1 MGTWSK
7 PPNKSPW
14 EKGKQPP
21 DIDEL
26 LSNLQ
31 DKFKIGLPKKGG
43 VILII
48 IIAIV
53 IWFGTGIF
61 IVDPEEQAV
70 IKRFGEVTNVVGPGP
85 HYHFPSPIETVQI
98 APVTEVRRLEI
109 GFRTIQVGPPAKY
122 RRVLKESLMLTG
134 DENIVDAELIVQYK
148 IKDAASYL
156 FNFVEPVLTVRE
168 AAEAS
173 LRTVIGK
180 HKIDEALTS
189 GKFLIQEETKDL
201 LQSILDKYGSGVL
214 VVAVQLQDVSPPKQ
228 VRAAFKDVASAKE
241 DKNRMINQ
249 AEGYRNDIIPKA
261 RGEAQAMI
269 SEAEGFREA
278 RVSRAEG
285 EVARFNAM
293 LVEYKKA
300 KVVTRKRL
308 YLETMEEIL
317 PNINKYIIPGGDGGN
332 LLNLLNLNNKGGN

>member
-1 MGTWSK
+1 MQTKRVIIG
-7 PPNKSPW
+7 
-14 EKGKQPP
+14 
-21 DIDEL
+21 
-26 LSNLQ
+26 
-31 DKFKIGLPKKGG
+31 DKEVSIPVLGIFPMIGIGL
-43 VILII
+43 VFWLLT
-48 IIAIV
+48 
-53 IWFGTGIF
+53 GTY
-61 IVDPEEQAV
+61 
-70 IKRFGEVTNVVGPGP
+70 VVGPDEVGVVQTFGK
-85 HYHFPSPIETVQI
+85 HTSITQSGLNYHWPYPIETVQT
-98 APVTEVRRLEI
+98 PKVTEVKRVEI
-109 GFRTIQVGPPAKY
+109 GFRTMGNNQY
-122 RRVLKESLMLTG
+122 RAIEKESLMLTG

-156 FNFVEPVLTVRE
+156 FNFVKPVLTVRE

-201 LQSILDKYGSGVL
+201 LQSILDKYGSGIL

-285 EVARFNAM
+285 EVAKFNAM

-300 KVVTRKRL
+300 KVVTRTRL